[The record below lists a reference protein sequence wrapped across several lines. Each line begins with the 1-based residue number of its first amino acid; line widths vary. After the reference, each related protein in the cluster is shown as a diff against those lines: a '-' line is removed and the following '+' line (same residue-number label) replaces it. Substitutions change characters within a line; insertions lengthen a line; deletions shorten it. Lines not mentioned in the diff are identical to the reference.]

1 MNRHRALDSNLSMIF
16 SENRCTLF
24 RIMLRGFDQMAQDA
38 DAETSWPLFRSLACY
53 RLGFLPGDLIAG
65 LTLAAIAIPEQMATA
80 RLGGFE
86 PQIGFFAFMAG
97 SLGFAM
103 LGSNRFLSCG
113 ADSTITPIFAGGLA
127 AFAAAGSPEYQGLAI
142 ALALMVGAMLLASGA
157 FRLGGIANLLS
168 VPVTVG
174 FLAGISVHI
183 LVSQLPGV
191 LGLSPPG
198 GPTLDRIGA
207 IVRELG
213 KANPYTICIGF
224 GVLAVVFVSEMVS
237 AKIPGALIGLV
248 AATLTVVFAGLESKG
263 VRVVGAVPGTLPTP
277 TFPDLA
283 PEQWVRLVPL
293 AVVITVVIMVQ
304 TAATTRSFPSDP
316 DKPADVDRDFLGAGA
331 GSLLAG
337 LSGAFPVDASPPR
350 TGIVAETGGRSQ
362 LSGLAAAL
370 IVLALLAFG
379 TGLLQHVPDAALGG
393 ILLFVALRIVR
404 IRQMVTIYRQSFG
417 EFLLVLATAA
427 LIIVLP
433 IQQGASLGI
442 LLSLLHGV
450 WSTTRAKLVQFDRVP
465 GTTIW
470 WPAHPHIAGE
480 RLPGVV
486 VVGLQAPLSFLNAL
500 GFRTE
505 VSNVLRTATPK
516 LLVLEA
522 SGMVEI
528 DFTAA
533 QVLLALFKECRE
545 HGVTVAVAR
554 LESVRAQNAFERFE
568 LYDALPRDH
577 VFHSVDEAVRA
588 LAK

>member
-1 MNRHRALDSNLSMIF
+1 MPHAALANGSSK
-16 SENRCTLF
+16 S
-24 RIMLRGFDQMAQDA
+24 
-38 DAETSWPLFRSLACY
+38 SWPLFRSLASY
-53 RLGFLPGDLIAG
+53 SLPGDLMAG

-80 RLGGFE
+80 RLGGFA

-127 AFAAAGSPEYQGLAI
+127 AAAAAGSPEYQGLAI

-168 VPVTVG
+168 VPVMVG

-183 LVSQLPGV
+183 IVSQLPGV
-191 LGLSPPG
+191 LGLPSPE
-198 GPTLDRIGA
+198 GPTLDRIGVLA
-207 IVRELG
+207 RELG
-213 KANPYTICIGF
+213 GANPYTVCIGF
-224 GVLAVVFVSEMVS
+224 GVLAAVFVSEMVS

-248 AATLTVVFAGLESKG
+248 AATLAVIGAGLEAKG
-263 VRVVGAVPGTLPTP
+263 VNVVGAVPGTLPKP
-277 TFPDLA
+277 TLPELA

-293 AVVITVVIMVQ
+293 AFVITVVVMVQ

-337 LSGAFPVDASPPR
+337 LFGAFPVNASPPR
-350 TGIVAETGGRSQ
+350 TGIVAETGGQSQ
-362 LSGLAAAL
+362 LAGLAAAT

-379 TGLLQHVPDAALGG
+379 TGLLHHVPDAALGG
-393 ILLFVALRIVR
+393 ILLFVALRIIR
-404 IRQMVTIYRQSFG
+404 IKQIVTIYRQSFS
-417 EFLLVLATAA
+417 EFLLILTTAA

-433 IQQGASLGI
+433 IQQGAFLGI
-442 LLSLLHGV
+442 VASLLHGI
-450 WSTTRAKLVQFDRVP
+450 WSTTRAKLIEFERVP

-470 WPAHPHIAGE
+470 WPAHPHISGE
-480 RLPGVV
+480 RVPGVAV
-486 VVGLQAPLSFLNAL
+486 IGLQAPLSFLNAPA
-500 GFRTE
+500 FRSD
-505 VSNVLRTATPK
+505 VADVLSAGAPH

-533 QVLLALFKECRE
+533 QVLHDVFKTCRE
-545 HGVTVAVAR
+545 QGVTIALAR
-554 LESVRAQNAFERFE
+554 LESVRAQRAFERFE
-568 LYDALPRDH
+568 LFDVLPRER
-577 VFHSVDEAVRA
+577 VFHSVDEAIRA
-588 LAK
+588 LGG

>member
-1 MNRHRALDSNLSMIF
+1 
-16 SENRCTLF
+16 
-24 RIMLRGFDQMAQDA
+24 MAHDVDA
-38 DAETSWPLFRSLACY
+38 TTSWPVFRSLASY
-53 RLGFLPGDLIAG
+53 RMNLLPGDLIAG

-80 RLGGFE
+80 RLGGFA
-86 PQIGFFAFMAG
+86 PQIGFFAFLAG

-127 AFAAAGSPEYQGLAI
+127 AAAAAGSPEYQSLAI
-142 ALALMVGAMLLASGA
+142 ALALMVGAMLLLSGA

-168 VPVTVG
+168 VPVMVG

-183 LVSQLPGV
+183 IVSQLPGV
-191 LGLSPPG
+191 LGLASPS
-198 GPTLDRIGA
+198 GPMLDRIGVLA
-207 IVRELG
+207 TELG
-213 KANPYTICIGF
+213 RTNPYTLCIGF
-224 GVLAVVFVSEMVS
+224 GVLAVVIVSETIS

-248 AATLTVVFAGLESKG
+248 AATLAVIAAGLEAKG
-263 VRVVGAVPGTLPTP
+263 VKVVGAVPGTLPRLTV
-277 TFPDLA
+277 PDLA

-293 AVVITVVIMVQ
+293 AFVITVVIMVQ

-331 GSLLAG
+331 GSVLAG
-337 LSGAFPVDASPPR
+337 LIGAFPVNASPPR
-350 TGIVAETGGRSQ
+350 TGIVAETGGQSQ
-362 LSGLAAAL
+362 LSGLAAAV

-404 IRQMVTIYRQSFG
+404 VKQIATIYRQSPS
-417 EFLLVLATAA
+417 EFLLILATAA

-433 IQQGASLGI
+433 IQQGAFLGI
-442 LLSLLHGV
+442 VLSLLHGI
-450 WSTTRAKLVQFDRVP
+450 WSTTRAKLIEFDRVP

-470 WPAHPHIAGE
+470 WPAHPHLTGERIAG
-480 RLPGVV
+480 VA
-486 VVGLQAPLSFLNAL
+486 VVGLQAPLSFLNAP
-500 GFRTE
+500 GFRND
-505 VSNVLRTATPK
+505 VARVLSEASPK

-533 QVLLALFKECRE
+533 QVLLDVFKECTE
-545 HGVTVAVAR
+545 QGVVVAVAR
-554 LESVRAQNAFERFE
+554 LESVRAQNAFDRFG
-568 LYDALPRDH
+568 LHDVLPKDR

-588 LAK
+588 LAT